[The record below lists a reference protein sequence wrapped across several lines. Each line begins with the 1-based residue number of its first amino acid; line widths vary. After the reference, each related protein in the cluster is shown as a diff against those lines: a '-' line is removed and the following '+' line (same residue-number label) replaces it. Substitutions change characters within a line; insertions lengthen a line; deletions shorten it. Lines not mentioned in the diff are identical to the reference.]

1 MTNINTFQGDVFIHE
16 YIKHSGDDNNLFGF
30 SGTDTFKI
38 ATGGVDAIK
47 VDASQNVDIT
57 GVIRHIGDENNL
69 FGFSGTDTFKIAT
82 GGTDRLTVSSAG
94 NVTLSNKLYIPSY
107 IYHAGGDNNTY
118 FGFSGNDTIVMRVG
132 GGNRFTLNSTG
143 FIGLSQGLTQ
153 SVTPGS
159 YLTGSAYNGATARTF
174 AVDATTA
181 ATASKIVAR
190 DVNGDILGRYMNMSH
205 SASARNSDTVF
216 YSSTDNYI
224 RKTTAAGM
232 LSSLGVTNSATTTAT
247 TAKVGNTIVLRESSG
262 NILGHYFNTTPD
274 DVSTGV
280 TKVCVETGNDGWI
293 RHGTAAS
300 IRTFIG
306 ATSADTINTVAMRDG
321 SGDMFAR
328 LFRSNYANQSSI
340 SGAMAYRINNSNDSY
355 IRFCS
360 DAAAIR
366 TFIGCLA
373 TSGTAA
379 TATKVQVSRD
389 DTGDTAN
396 YLVFAPNGTAG
407 QQNLQMDANLI
418 YDNTSNR
425 LRLKQVYFGDQ
436 NVYGL
441 GGVSGSYGSVQTS
454 GTGKGS
460 YEGYNING
468 QWVFMSNG
476 AGSCGIYNDTN
487 NEWATKWNQNGS
499 TNLYY
504 NNSDKLQTTNT
515 GAHVTGD
522 LYADH
527 MYIDDYLYHAGG
539 DNNTYFGFS
548 GNDTIVMRTAGTN
561 RLTVSSSGNVTLSN
575 SLYVPGYIYHAGGD
589 NNTYFGFSGNDTIV
603 MRTNGSDRLTIN
615 SAGRVTLLNDL
626 LVGYNLDRTSYL
638 GRNAMGACGHNDCC
652 SVAHIDR
659 NNTSDYALLQGPS
672 GITYINAASGK
683 NLNLR
688 IANASKAS
696 VNATGLGVHTET
708 LSYNCDVRGNMIA
721 TNGYYVNLNLA
732 SVRMHYFVDNLAFF
746 GDAGLNGFIEDDSN
760 AGQINFTGQHRTFIK
775 DIPSSQVIDL
785 EGLIVSADQ
794 NKYIKMDGG
803 IECGSNAIT
812 INESLP
818 IVSLSNVLC
827 DKRCFGVIST
837 SEDPETRDDKYGSF
851 VSHFDKEMGDTR
863 VYINSV
869 GEGAMW
875 VTDINGPLESG
886 DYITTS
892 NIVGYGQKQDSEF
905 LANYT
910 VAKITMDCDFNPVT
924 QPIQQIIKE
933 PGLKN
938 YWVDTEY
945 YDVTQEKYSN
955 LTTDNRRTFIREHT
969 DEPDEPDETV
979 YQEVRRIV
987 LDHTSKGYELEVRE
1001 EMVNVLDE
1009 HGQIRWED
1017 HLTETEKAY
1026 KIRYLD
1032 VSGAQTDEA
1041 NAVHTAAFVGCTY
1054 HCG

>member
-16 YIKHSGDDNNLFGF
+16 YIKHSGDDNNYFGF
-30 SGTDTFKI
+30 SGADTFKI
-38 ATGGVDAIK
+38 ATAGADRLTVASSGRVSIGHSLGVPDYIYH
-47 VDASQNVDIT
+47 T
-57 GVIRHIGDENNL
+57 GDDNTY
-69 FGFSGTDTFKIAT
+69 FGFSGADTFKIAT
-82 GGTDRLTVSSAG
+82 AGVDRLTINSAGNVTLGVNMVIPDYIYHAGGDNNTYFGFSGNDTIVMRTAGADRLTVSSAG
-94 NVTLSNKLYIPSY
+94 NVTLSNALYIPGY

-118 FGFSGNDTIVMRVG
+118 FGFSGNDTIVMRVN
-132 GGNRFTLNSTG
+132 GGNRLTVNSSGTVT
-143 FIGLSQGLTQ
+143 LSQGLGA
-153 SVTPGS
+153 SVTPGT

-181 ATASKIVAR
+181 ASGVSKIVAR
-190 DVNGDILGRYMNMSH
+190 DSNGHIYGNYIHGAYMNMSH
-205 SASARNSDTVF
+205 AAAARNSDTVF
-216 YSSTDNYI
+216 YSSTDAYI
-224 RKTTAAGM
+224 RKNTAAGM
-232 LSSLGVTNSATTTAT
+232 RSSLGLTNSATTTAT
-247 TAKVGNTIVLRESSG
+247 
-262 NILGHYFNTTPD
+262 
-274 DVSTGV
+274 
-280 TKVCVETGNDGWI
+280 
-293 RHGTAAS
+293 
-300 IRTFIG
+300 
-306 ATSADTINTVAMRDG
+306 SADTVNTVVMRDG

-328 LFRSNYANQSSI
+328 LFHSDYTNQATI
-340 SGAMAYRINNSNDSY
+340 SGGMAYRVNNSNDTY

-360 DAAAIR
+360 SASAIR

-407 QQNLQMDANLI
+407 QHNLQMDANLI
-418 YDNTSNR
+418 YDNTNNR
-425 LRLKQVYFGDQ
+425 LRLKQVMFGDQ

-441 GGVSGSYGSVQTS
+441 GAVAGQYGSVGTV

-460 YEGYNING
+460 HEGYSING

-499 TNLYY
+499 TDLYY
-504 NNSDKLQTTNT
+504 NASNKLQTTND
-515 GAHVTGD
+515 GAHVSGC

-527 MYIDDYLYHAGG
+527 YYLDDYIYHNG
-539 DNNTYFGFS
+539 DTNTFFGFS
-548 GNDTIVMRTAGTN
+548 ANDTFKIRT
-561 RLTVSSSGNVTLSN
+561 
-575 SLYVPGYIYHAGGD
+575 
-589 NNTYFGFSGNDTIV
+589 NNT
-603 MRTNGSDRLTIN
+603 DRLTIA
-615 SAGRVTLLNDL
+615 SDGRVNIQYDL
-626 LVGYNLDRTSYL
+626 LVGYNVNRTSYL
-638 GRNAMGACGHNDCC
+638 GRSAIGYSGHDDCC
-652 SVAHIDR
+652 SLAHIDK
-659 NNTSDYALLQGPS
+659 NNTSSYALLQDGT

-683 NLNLR
+683 NLNFR
-688 IANASKAS
+688 IANGSKAS
-696 VNATGLGVHTET
+696 VNATGLGVHTE
-708 LSYNCDVRGNMIA
+708 SPQYNLDCRGSAMA
-721 TNGYYVNLNLA
+721 THGFYVQINY
-732 SVRMHYFVDNLAFF
+732 STRMHYYVDNLAFF
-746 GDAGLNGFIEDDSN
+746 GDAGLNGFIEDDTT
-760 AGQINFTGQHRTFIK
+760 AGQINFTGQHRTFIN

-837 SEDPETRDDKYGSF
+837 SEDPDSRNDKYGSF

-938 YWVDTEY
+938 YWVSTEY
-945 YDVTQEKYSN
+945 YEVTQENYSN

-969 DEPDEPDETV
+969 DEPDETV

-987 LDHTSKGYELEVRE
+987 LDHTAKGYELEVHE

-1009 HGQIRWED
+1009 HGQIGWED

-1026 KIRYLD
+1026 KIRYID

>member
-1 MTNINTFQGDVFIHE
+1 
-16 YIKHSGDDNNLFGF
+16 
-30 SGTDTFKI
+30 
-38 ATGGVDAIK
+38 
-47 VDASQNVDIT
+47 
-57 GVIRHIGDENNL
+57 
-69 FGFSGTDTFKIAT
+69 
-82 GGTDRLTVSSAG
+82 
-94 NVTLSNKLYIPSY
+94 
-107 IYHAGGDNNTY
+107 
-118 FGFSGNDTIVMRVG
+118 
-132 GGNRFTLNSTG
+132 
-143 FIGLSQGLTQ
+143 
-153 SVTPGS
+153 
-159 YLTGSAYNGATARTF
+159 
-174 AVDATTA
+174 
-181 ATASKIVAR
+181 
-190 DVNGDILGRYMNMSH
+190 
-205 SASARNSDTVF
+205 
-216 YSSTDNYI
+216 
-224 RKTTAAGM
+224 
-232 LSSLGVTNSATTTAT
+232 
-247 TAKVGNTIVLRESSG
+247 
-262 NILGHYFNTTPD
+262 
-274 DVSTGV
+274 
-280 TKVCVETGNDGWI
+280 
-293 RHGTAAS
+293 
-300 IRTFIG
+300 
-306 ATSADTINTVAMRDG
+306 
-321 SGDMFAR
+321 
-328 LFRSNYANQSSI
+328 
-340 SGAMAYRINNSNDSY
+340 
-355 IRFCS
+355 
-360 DAAAIR
+360 
-366 TFIGCLA
+366 
-373 TSGTAA
+373 
-379 TATKVQVSRD
+379 
-389 DTGDTAN
+389 
-396 YLVFAPNGTAG
+396 
-407 QQNLQMDANLI
+407 MDANLI
-418 YDNTSNR
+418 YDNTNNR
-425 LRLKQVYFGDQ
+425 LRLAQVYFGDQ
-436 NVYGL
+436 NTYGL
-441 GGVSGSYGSVQTS
+441 GGVTGSYGSVQTS

-460 YEGYNING
+460 YEGYSING
-468 QWVFMSNG
+468 QWVLMSNG

-487 NEWATKWNQNGS
+487 NEWATTWTQNGA

-504 NNSDKLQTTNT
+504 NNSNKFQTTND
-515 GAHVTGD
+515 GAHCSGA

-527 MYIDDYLYHAGG
+527 MYIDDYIYHSG
-539 DNNTYFGFS
+539 DTDTRIGFGTNTIY
-548 GNDTIVMRTAGTN
+548 MRTA
-561 RLTVSSSGNVTLSN
+561 
-575 SLYVPGYIYHAGGD
+575 
-589 NNTYFGFSGNDTIV
+589 
-603 MRTNGSDRLTIN
+603 GSDRLTIA
-615 SAGRVTLLNDL
+615 SDGRVTIPYDL
-626 LVGYNLDRTSYL
+626 LVGYNVDRTSYL
-638 GRNAMGACGHNDCC
+638 GRSAIGYSGHSDCC
-652 SVAHIDR
+652 SLAHIDK
-659 NNTSDYALLQGPS
+659 NNTSSYALLQDGT

-683 NLNLR
+683 NLNFR

-708 LSYNCDVRGNMIA
+708 LSYNLDCRGSAMA
-721 TNGYYVNLNLA
+721 THGYYVQINY
-732 SVRMHYFVDNLAFF
+732 STRMHYYVDNLAFF

-837 SEDPETRDDKYGSF
+837 SEDPDSRNDKYGSF

-938 YWVDTEY
+938 YWVSTEY
-945 YDVTQEKYSN
+945 YDVTQENYSN

-969 DEPDEPDETV
+969 DEPDETV

-987 LDHTSKGYELEVRE
+987 LDHISKGYELEVRE

-1009 HGQIRWED
+1009 HGQIGWED